1 LKGNAEN
8 TKRHERDRPQAVDEE
23 LDRLQRDTFDN
34 PFDALMDTPE
44 EAANMTLRS
53 DLMRA
58 IRREVRDWGE
68 AQTAAAARL
77 GVSQP
82 RLNDLPRNRI
92 DEFSLDALVTLAC
105 RAGLT
110 VRLDVETPAAA

>member
-1 LKGNAEN
+1 MERESFEN
-8 TKRHERDRPQAVDEE
+8 V
-23 LDRLQRDTFDN
+23 
-34 PFDALMDTPE
+34 FDALMDTPE

-58 IRREVRDWGE
+58 IRREVQAWGGP
-68 AQTAAAARL
+68 QTAAAARL

-82 RLNDLPRNRI
+82 RLNDLLRNRI
-92 DEFSLDALVTLAC
+92 NKFSLDALVTLAC

-110 VRLDVETPAAA
+110 VRLDIGAPQAA

>member
-1 LKGNAEN
+1 M
-8 TKRHERDRPQAVDEE
+8 TM
-23 LDRLQRDTFDN
+23 QRDTFDN

-58 IRREVRDWGE
+58 IRKEVHGWAE
-68 AQTAAAARL
+68 PQTAAAARL

-82 RLNDLPRNRI
+82 RLNDLLRGRI
-92 DEFSLDALVTLAC
+92 NKFSLDALVTLAS

>member
-1 LKGNAEN
+1 M
-8 TKRHERDRPQAVDEE
+8 ERDA
-23 LDRLQRDTFDN
+23 FDN

-58 IRREVRDWGE
+58 IRKQVQSWGG
-68 AQTAAAARL
+68 AQTVSAAPL

-82 RLNDLPRNRI
+82 RLNDLLRNRI
-92 DEFSLDALVTLAC
+92 NRFSLDALVTLAS